1 MRSILIAEEY
11 LLLTMKDD
19 GYSSVSARDTG
30 VAGALLSE
38 LDDRGRLGV
47 LDPTSTGDEVLDE
60 VLLRIGE
67 KTGKKPKDVL
77 GAIGKGMPRALL
89 ERLARAEIV
98 QEDPTSVLGMRMWS
112 AWPFVDTR
120 HRDALREE
128 LLQVLKGQRQP
139 DARTGTLVSL
149 LQATSAWG
157 PALPKD
163 ARHGMKMSEIRSRAK
178 EIGKGRW
185 GSEAVAKAI
194 EEVNAAVMVAVTVSA
209 TTSSS

>member
-1 MRSILIAEEY
+1 MLIAEEY

-139 DARTGTLVSL
+139 DARTGT
-149 LQATSAWG
+149 A
-157 PALPKD
+157 
-163 ARHGMKMSEIRSRAK
+163 
-178 EIGKGRW
+178 
-185 GSEAVAKAI
+185 
-194 EEVNAAVMVAVTVSA
+194 
-209 TTSSS
+209 